1 MGCDIKN
8 VKISINLFYI
18 KKISR
23 YLQYILLFMYRVFF
37 YVGTIYIVLQ
47 RLTWFVSRVLSP
59 PLPSDFYEDRPFLLL
74 NENFN

>member
-37 YVGTIYIVLQ
+37 MWGPFI
-47 RLTWFVSRVLSP
+47 LSYKDLHDLFLVCYP
-59 PLPSDFYEDRPFLLL
+59 PPFRQTFTKIGPFYF
-74 NENFN
+74 